1 MIKSVTIAVLA
12 SAAALAVIPSATFAA
27 EANQQVQAG
36 ASAVVASSA
45 AAATIG
51 KMLYGPDGRR
61 IGRTDPRR
69 QAGSRACFDPVG
81 CQWQAQHE
89 PDQEGTQ
96 SPLIPPIPLQSAE
109 IARAAR
115 KRRPFFLFC
124 YDLA

>member
-61 IGRTDPRR
+61 IGAVYRVASNGNAELILDGKLVRVPASTLSDVNGKLSTSLTKRELNRR
-69 QAGSRACFDPVG
+69 
-81 CQWQAQHE
+81 
-89 PDQEGTQ
+89 
-96 SPLIPPIPLQSAE
+96 
-109 IARAAR
+109 
-115 KRRPFFLFC
+115 
-124 YDLA
+124 